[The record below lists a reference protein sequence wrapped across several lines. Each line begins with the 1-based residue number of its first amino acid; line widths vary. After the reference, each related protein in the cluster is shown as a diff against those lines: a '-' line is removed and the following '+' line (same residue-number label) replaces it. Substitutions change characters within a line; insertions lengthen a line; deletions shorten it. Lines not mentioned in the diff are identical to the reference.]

1 MIRPKSSFQA
11 FLLLFFYCFLGF
23 MLVSVM
29 GVVLGAAINFF
40 KMGSWMF
47 EWSEIFRLVP
57 GALIYTVFA
66 TVSIWGVAR
75 LKDHKESKASRDK
88 EEKR

>member
-1 MIRPKSSFQA
+1 MIRQKSSFQA
-11 FLLLFFYCFLGF
+11 FLLLFFYSFLIF
-23 MLVSVM
+23 ILVSAM

-40 KMGSWMF
+40 KIDRWML
-47 EWSEIFRLVP
+47 EWSEILRLVP

-66 TVSIWGVAR
+66 TVGIWGLAR
-75 LKDHKESKASRDK
+75 LKGYKERKASTDK